1 MAPQIQKL
9 VSTSKLISS
18 HIPSYCKEDQEKSL
32 RWLCHDCI
40 QFGALMNL
48 YYPVTVNNIK
58 FHEINSTYKHEIT
71 IL

>member
-1 MAPQIQKL
+1 MTPQIQKL
-9 VSTSKLISS
+9 GSNIILYTIF
-18 HIPSYCKEDQEKSL
+18 CKEDQEKSL